1 MKRWTS
7 LSPNNEDKRWQMLSR
22 YLRELGVENEFEPF
36 ASPDEGLEDLA
47 KLDHLH
53 YVRISSRFGPQVLKL
68 VPVQSSWITTL
79 GVIDGMMKRE
89 DGKWWPMCALFEAFG
104 ALIFE
109 LGQELDMRG
118 SVLVAGA
125 GGTARIAIAALFKAG
140 FRNFLMTNF
149 KESEAQITIDEVRSK
164 FFGLTLQ
171 YVPLEKIVLLPG
183 ESTVIVNCTPS
194 VEQNPLLV
202 ELSYMNFL
210 KRPGF
215 LFDVSRSKT
224 PSLLVQ
230 EAKDAGVRV
239 ISGVELAAR
248 SDQLWAKWAFGVD
261 IPLEKYLAEF
271 ESLLD

>member
-210 KRPGF
+210 IRPGF

>member
-7 LSPNNEDKRWQMLSR
+7 LSPNNEDKRWQLLSR
-22 YLRELGVENEFEPF
+22 YISELGVQNEFETF
-36 ASPDEGLEDLA
+36 ATPDEGLDDLS
-47 KLDHLH
+47 KLDHFH

-104 ALIFE
+104 AIIFE
-109 LGQELDMRG
+109 LGQDLDMRG
-118 SVLVAGA
+118 NVLVAGA
-125 GGTARIAIAALFKAG
+125 GGTARIAIAALFKSG

-171 YVPLEKIVLLPG
+171 WVAQEKIVLLPG

-194 VEQNPLLV
+194 VEENPLLV

-215 LFDVSRSKT
+215 LFDVSRSKK

-230 EAKDAGVRV
+230 EARDVGVRV

-261 IPLEKYLAEF
+261 IPLKKYIAEF
-271 ESLLD
+271 EASLD

>member
-1 MKRWTS
+1 
-7 LSPNNEDKRWQMLSR
+7 MLSR
-22 YLRELGVENEFEPF
+22 YLREAGCENEFEPF
-36 ASPDEGLEDLA
+36 AASDEGLEDLS

-68 VPVQSSWITTL
+68 VPVQSSWITSL

-109 LGQELDMRG
+109 LGQDLDMRG

-171 YVPLEKIVLLPG
+171 WVAQERIVLLPG
-183 ESTVIVNCTPS
+183 ESTVLVNCTPS

-271 ESLLD
+271 ETLLD

>member
-36 ASPDEGLEDLA
+36 ASPDEGLEDLS

-109 LGQELDMRG
+109 LGQDLDMRG